1 MKTGENKMSLNK
13 TLQNT
18 MLPFSVVFLAIALTA
33 AFFDFGSVASG
44 AVEIA
49 KLLFLIFAV
58 LAIVGFV
65 HTLVR
70 KN

>member
-1 MKTGENKMSLNK
+1 
-13 TLQNT
+13 
-18 MLPFSVVFLAIALTA
+18 MLPFSVVFLAIALIA
-33 AFFDFGSVASG
+33 AFFDFGVVASG